1 MLSLLDVNGQIQ
13 LEEQNER
20 VIGML
25 DRTWILWRVGIEALH
40 IRFGAI
46 PQCAVGAMSGFRDR
60 PGLSVWGDWESFYQS
75 SSLYI
80 SAILYRRFS
89 GLYNLAIFFTKS
101 GAKGGSP

>member
-1 MLSLLDVNGQIQ
+1 MLLLLDVNGQIQ

-25 DRTWILWRVGIEALH
+25 DRAWILWRVGIEASH

-46 PQCAVGAMSGFRDR
+46 PRCTTGAMSGLRDR
-60 PGLSVWGDWESFYQS
+60 PGLSVWVDLESSYQS
-75 SSLYI
+75 GPLDI

-89 GLYNLAIFFTKS
+89 GLYNPAIFFTES
-101 GAKGGSP
+101 SAKGESP